1 MKKRYV
7 VLALALTA
15 ALCTALPAVG
25 ASPAQLAKKAFG
37 LAKKANKRA
46 KSAGTRARSAQSA
59 ADAAG
64 AAASGA
70 QATADSASSAAGAAQ
85 SAAGAAQSAAG
96 AARTSARQV
105 YRDGPQALAPSAGP
119 VTVASM
125 YGVAPGAYVIMAKTD
140 VFAGGTGDGI
150 VQCRVDADGDS
161 DFANSR
167 LGDGPNAVSED
178 TLEANTVHT
187 FTATGAIFLRCT
199 NNMPFTGT
207 ATAQQ
212 TKIIAIKVGGIT
224 SNTAVSG

>member
-1 MKKRYV
+1 MKKRHV

-46 KSAGTRARSAQSA
+46 KNAGTRARSAQSA

-64 AAASGA
+64 AAANGA
-70 QATADSASSAAGAAQ
+70 QATADSASSAA
-85 SAAGAAQSAAG
+85 SSAQSAAG

>member
-1 MKKRYV
+1 MKKRHV

-46 KSAGTRARSAQSA
+46 KNAGTRARSAQSA

-64 AAASGA
+64 AAANGA
-70 QATADSASSAAGAAQ
+70 QATADSAR

-140 VFAGGTGDGI
+140 VFAGGTGAGI

-212 TKIIAIKVGGIT
+212 TKIIAIKVGGIA

>member
-64 AAASGA
+64 AAANGA
-70 QATADSASSAAGAAQ
+70 QATADSAR

-167 LGDGPNAVSED
+167 LGDGPNAVFED

-212 TKIIAIKVGGIT
+212 TKIIAIKVGGIA